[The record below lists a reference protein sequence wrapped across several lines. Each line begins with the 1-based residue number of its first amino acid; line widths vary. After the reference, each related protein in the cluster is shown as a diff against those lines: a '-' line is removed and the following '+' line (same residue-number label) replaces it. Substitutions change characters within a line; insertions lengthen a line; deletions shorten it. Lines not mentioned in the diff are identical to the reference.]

1 MVSAAVSTR
10 TGMGFRCGGAWGRGA
25 LARVA
30 SVGLRLYLWATSCLH
45 PWASGCLRWPAER
58 EMGIYVGRP
67 KFGVKLSSLPV
78 LKATLGTGKGGFGS
92 RVDSHWHGV
101 SVWRSLG
108 PWGLGTRGV
117 LRLSTLAGWK
127 RHGCWRWPAWVRRKA
142 FFFSGS
148 ESNVITGKGGFGSR
162 VDSHWH
168 AWASGCIR
176 GPPAVYVGRLKEKW
190 VFTLAGL
197 SSA

>member
-1 MVSAAVSTR
+1 MELWH
-10 TGMGFRCGGAWGRGA
+10 AWRPWASGCIRG
-25 LARVA
+25 LA
-30 SVGLRLYLWATSCLH
+30 ATSCLH
-45 PWASGCLRWPAER
+45 PWASGTLRWPAER

-117 LRLSTLAGWK
+117 LRLSTLAG
-127 RHGCWRWPAWVRRKA
+127 
-142 FFFSGS
+142 
-148 ESNVITGKGGFGSR
+148 
-162 VDSHWH
+162 
-168 AWASGCIR
+168 
-176 GPPAVYVGRLKEKW
+176 
-190 VFTLAGL
+190 
-197 SSA
+197 

>member
-1 MVSAAVSTR
+1 MSTR
-10 TGMGFRCGGAWGRGA
+10 TGMGFRCGGALGRGA
-25 LARVA
+25 WARVA
-30 SVGLRLYLWATSCLH
+30 S
-45 PWASGCLRWPAER
+45 SGCLRWPAER

-117 LRLSTLAGWK
+117 RGPPAVSVGLQLSTLAG
-127 RHGCWRWPAWVRRKA
+127 
-142 FFFSGS
+142 
-148 ESNVITGKGGFGSR
+148 
-162 VDSHWH
+162 
-168 AWASGCIR
+168 
-176 GPPAVYVGRLKEKW
+176 
-190 VFTLAGL
+190 
-197 SSA
+197 

>member
-1 MVSAAVSTR
+1 MSTR
-10 TGMGFRCGGAWGRGA
+10 TGMGFRCGGALGRGA
-25 LARVA
+25 WARVA
-30 SVGLRLYLWATSCLH
+30 SSGCQRWPAEREMGVYVGRPKFGVKLSSLPVLKATLGTGKGGFGSRVDSHWHGVSVWRSLGPWGLGTRGVRGPPAVSVGH
-45 PWASGCLRWPAER
+45 QLFDPWASGCLRWPAER

-117 LRLSTLAGWK
+117 LRLSTLAG
-127 RHGCWRWPAWVRRKA
+127 
-142 FFFSGS
+142 
-148 ESNVITGKGGFGSR
+148 
-162 VDSHWH
+162 
-168 AWASGCIR
+168 
-176 GPPAVYVGRLKEKW
+176 
-190 VFTLAGL
+190 
-197 SSA
+197 

>member
-1 MVSAAVSTR
+1 M
-10 TGMGFRCGGAWGRGA
+10 
-25 LARVA
+25 
-30 SVGLRLYLWATSCLH
+30 H

-117 LRLSTLAGWK
+117 LRLSTLAG
-127 RHGCWRWPAWVRRKA
+127 
-142 FFFSGS
+142 
-148 ESNVITGKGGFGSR
+148 
-162 VDSHWH
+162 
-168 AWASGCIR
+168 
-176 GPPAVYVGRLKEKW
+176 
-190 VFTLAGL
+190 
-197 SSA
+197 

>member
-1 MVSAAVSTR
+1 MSTR

-25 LARVA
+25 WARGVRGPPA
-30 SVGLRLYLWATSCLH
+30 VSVGHQLFD

-117 LRLSTLAGWK
+117 LRLSTLAG
-127 RHGCWRWPAWVRRKA
+127 
-142 FFFSGS
+142 
-148 ESNVITGKGGFGSR
+148 
-162 VDSHWH
+162 
-168 AWASGCIR
+168 
-176 GPPAVYVGRLKEKW
+176 
-190 VFTLAGL
+190 
-197 SSA
+197 

>member
-1 MVSAAVSTR
+1 MVSAAVSTSS
-10 TGMGFRCGGAWGRGA
+10 GMGFRCGRAWGRGA
-25 LARVA
+25 WARVA
-30 SVGLRLYLWATSCLH
+30 SVGLRLYPWATSCLH

-117 LRLSTLAGWK
+117 LRLSTLAG
-127 RHGCWRWPAWVRRKA
+127 
-142 FFFSGS
+142 
-148 ESNVITGKGGFGSR
+148 
-162 VDSHWH
+162 
-168 AWASGCIR
+168 
-176 GPPAVYVGRLKEKW
+176 
-190 VFTLAGL
+190 
-197 SSA
+197 